1 MFRSLRP
8 WLAVALFLIGTS
20 IAVAQPVVMRVSHQ
34 VPPAH
39 HLTKLLQDFAADV
52 KARTNG
58 QVDVQLFG
66 SEQLAKAG
74 ENFPQVA
81 RGNIEAGVSVNFQ
94 WGTTIP
100 EMSATLIP

>member
-1 MFRSLRP
+1 MFRTFRP
-8 WLAVALFLIGTS
+8 WLVALLVSAVAPLAL
-20 IAVAQPVVMRVSHQ
+20 AQTVVMRISHQ

-39 HLTKLLQDFAADV
+39 HLTKLLQEFAADV

-81 RGNIEAGVSVNFQ
+81 RCNLEAAMTKTEAV
-94 WGTTIP
+94 TP
-100 EMSATLIP
+100 A